1 MVYTYSYSSS
11 GSQQVSAGDLRIQ
24 RVFKKI
30 PAAIIPESN
39 GTGFISSVHQS
50 TLMHTPHM
58 SDDVK
63 LGLIIILIFTVAIIA
78 FWPLMPVFIW
88 ATAIAVA
95 LLPIHQRLCHRV
107 KPSVSATLITVWVLL
122 LILLVMSLAGWL
134 LITYEKHIGDMVL
147 TMITGLQNTGLS
159 GFLPSFTEAQLSNF
173 DETLR
178 ELMVQTLLSLTGNT
192 MQTLLSIFIFFLSLS
207 MLLYY
212 GEQIWNTA
220 SAQSSKV
227 MNAVNRLAEISENTI
242 YALIIVQVSAAII
255 SFTLAIPFF
264 YFLGYGNVLL
274 FSSLVGFA
282 MLIPLIGAQI
292 MILLLALYF
301 LSLGDIRSVII
312 MLFIGYPLL
321 SGWIDFY
328 YRPVM
333 MGKRVAVHPVIM
345 MIGILAGVPFMGFVG
360 FIVGPVL
367 IALVV
372 TGSQI
377 LAEEYFN
384 SCPVT
389 PPS

>member
-1 MVYTYSYSSS
+1 MIFGKS
-11 GSQQVSAGDLRIQ
+11 LRDNTRITLH
-24 RVFKKI
+24 R
-30 PAAIIPESN
+30 
-39 GTGFISSVHQS
+39 FISSVHQS
-50 TLMHTPHM
+50 TLMHASHL

-63 LGLIIILIFTVAIIA
+63 LGLIIILIFSIAIIA

-95 LLPIHQRLCHRV
+95 FLPIHQRLCRV
-107 KPSVSATLITVWVLL
+107 MKPSASATFITVGILL
-122 LILLVMSLAGWL
+122 IILLVMSLAAWL
-134 LITYEKHIGDMVL
+134 LINNMARIGDMVL
-147 TMITGLQNTGLS
+147 TMVTGLENTGLS

-212 GEQIWNTA
+212 GEHIWNTVA

-274 FSSLVGFA
+274 FSSMVGFA

-292 MILLLALYF
+292 MILILALYF

-377 LAEEYFN
+377 LAEEYC
-384 SCPVT
+384 SPCPVR